1 MLATASSLSQ
11 SIPRTETFSLTVETQ
26 ETPEEEEARKPGMKS
41 RNKVWLDDLERAL
54 TLLAGQQVDCAESH
68 GLLSVVR
75 KSFCLRDTLHARL
88 NIISLPSFHDRLT
101 HVRRH

>member
-26 ETPEEEEARKPGMKS
+26 ETPEEEARKPGMKS

-101 HVRRH
+101 NVRRH